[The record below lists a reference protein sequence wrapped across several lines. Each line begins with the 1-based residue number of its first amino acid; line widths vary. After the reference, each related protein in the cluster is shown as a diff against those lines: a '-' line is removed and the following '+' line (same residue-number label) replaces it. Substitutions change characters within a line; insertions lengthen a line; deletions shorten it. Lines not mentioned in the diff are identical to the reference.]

1 MTPQN
6 PKDPNLKKPTPA
18 QQSGK
23 PTVKLPAKP
32 GEPKPAPKPAASKA
46 DDAKAAEEKNEKKP
60 LKKEKSWPADTG
72 SRKIGQIMV
81 DLGFLDEGQLWDI
94 LEEARTNSMRVG
106 QVAVTRGL
114 VTEDQLLQAI
124 AEQHGLRV
132 VNLED
137 EKPSP
142 QAIQMVQQPMAEV

>member
-6 PKDPNLKKPTPA
+6 PKDPNLKKPAPV

-23 PTVKLPAKP
+23 PTVKLTAKP
-32 GEPKPAPKPAASKA
+32 GEAKPVAPKAGDPKVS
-46 DDAKAAEEKNEKKP
+46 EKKTEKKP
-60 LKKEKSWPADTG
+60 LKKEKSWAADTG

-132 VNLED
+132 VN
-137 EKPSP
+137 
-142 QAIQMVQQPMAEV
+142 